1 MEIRTLRYFW
11 TVAETGTITKAAEQL
26 HLTQPT
32 LTRQIHELEKEL
44 GMELFTRERRQM
56 VLTDAGLFLKSRAEE
71 ILSLTQTTMQSFA
84 DRRQQ
89 LFTGHISIGC
99 VEADNSDTM
108 AMLLEEYVRDYPE
121 VTFTVTTGS
130 SDIITDQLDK
140 GLLDVAILLEPVDM
154 NKYDTLQLPRQE
166 RWGLLVANDSFL
178 ASFKQISPRDFV
190 GLPLLT
196 SGRSEVT
203 SLLRRWL
210 QAGGVSDELEIV
222 GTFNLIF
229 NILPL
234 VERQVG
240 NALVIQGATSG
251 IDESQLTF
259 IPLAP
264 QLQTNCVLVWRKNRI
279 MTAVVSEYINRFKT
293 AFRKG

>member
-11 TVAETGTITKAAEQL
+11 TVAEAGTITKAAEQL

-32 LTRQIHELEKEL
+32 LTRQIHELEAEL
-44 GMELFTRERRQM
+44 GIELFTRQRRQM

-71 ILSLTQTTMQSFA
+71 ILSLTQTTVQSFA
-84 DRRQQ
+84 DRKKQ
-89 LFTGHISIGC
+89 LFTGHINIGC

-121 VTFTVTTGS
+121 VTFSVVTGS
-130 SDIITDQLDK
+130 SDIIIDQLDK
-140 GLLDVAILLEPVDM
+140 GLLDVAVLLEPIDTT
-154 NKYDTLQLPRQE
+154 KYYTLRLPRQE

-178 ASFKQISPRDFV
+178 ANFDKISPQEFI
-190 GLPLLT
+190 GLPLLI
-196 SGRSEVT
+196 SGRREVRDM
-203 SLLRRWL
+203 LQDWL
-210 QAGGVSDELEIV
+210 QAGGVSDDLELV

-240 NALVIQGATSG
+240 NALVIEGATSN
-251 IDESQLTF
+251 IEESQLTF

-279 MTAVVSEYINRFKT
+279 MTTIVSEYIDRFKE
-293 AFRKG
+293 AFDQ